1 MDRSRNGVV
10 ELHKITEARLNR
22 RTLLKSTGGAL
33 VAAPLLSS
41 ATSRVLAQSTSGGP
55 IRWSLTGVT
64 DLVSLDP
71 AKASDQQ
78 DFTVNPFPHG
88 GLVMLDDKLQVAPSL
103 ATEWSV
109 SDDSLTYPFTLRDG
123 ISFSDGTPIT
133 ADDVVWTFNH
143 ALDPTTGGWTGA
155 YYFTLIEGAD
165 EVAAGKATEVSG
177 VKKIDDKNVAITI
190 KQPAAYFLSS
200 LVAGP
205 SKILSKA
212 AGADPANGGTVTSGP
227 FVVTTW
233 NHGQG
238 L

>member
-1 MDRSRNGVV
+1 MSR
-10 ELHKITEARLNR
+10 LSEARFNR
-22 RTLLKSTGGAL
+22 RTLVAATGGGFLATT
-33 VAAPLLSS
+33 LLSS
-41 ATSRVLAQSTSGGP
+41 TRLRALALQAGGGP
-55 IRWSLTGVT
+55 IRWSLTGVS

-78 DFTVNPFPHG
+78 DFTVITFLYG
-88 GLVMLDDKLQVAPSL
+88 GLVMLDGQLQVAPSL
-103 ATEWSV
+103 ATEWTV
-109 SDDSLTYPFTLRDG
+109 SDDSLTYTFTLRDG
-123 ISFSDGTPIT
+123 ITFSDGTPIT

-155 YYFTLIEGAD
+155 YYFTLIDGAD

-177 VKKIDDKNVAITI
+177 VKKIDDKTVAITI

-212 AGADPANGGTVTSGP
+212 AGADPANEGTVTSGP
-227 FVVTTW
+227 FVVHDMEPRAGTRS
-233 NHGQG
+233 GAESKI